1 MKKYE
6 KIVNIILM
14 ALLMSTFLV
23 IFAPVTQASG
33 GNIGDIVSEAG
44 EFINVGK
51 NENSPINENA
61 LKPGSSTLYNVLL
74 TWQFPPPYPFFMF
87 PSLSKI
93 SASLYPASAVAFPT
107 VSQKENVCPSFT
119 IVPFNLEHVRDILCC
134 LLASLYIIGV
144 EKDAS
149 SVSIG
154 IFIFSSVMFIFVL
167 FSVFV

>member
-33 GNIGDIVSEAG
+33 GNTGDIVSEAG

-61 LKPGSSTLYNVLL
+61 LKTGSSTLYNVLL
-74 TWQFPPPYPFFMF
+74 A
-87 PSLSKI
+87 I
-93 SASLYPASAVAFPT
+93 GIAVALIWGLVLGVQFVT
-107 VSQKENVCPSFT
+107 GS
-119 IVPFNLEHVRDILCC
+119 LEDKADIKKGLIP
-134 LLASLYIIGV
+134 YIIGCV
-144 EKDAS
+144 IIFGAF
-149 SVSIG
+149 G
-154 IFIFSSVMFIFVL
+154 IWRLVINLLEPLSK
-167 FSVFV
+167 

>member
-14 ALLMSTFLV
+14 ALLISTFLV
-23 IFAPVTQASG
+23 IFAPVTQAAG

-74 TWQFPPPYPFFMF
+74 A
-87 PSLSKI
+87 I
-93 SASLYPASAVAFPT
+93 GIAVALIWGLVLGVQFVT
-107 VSQKENVCPSFT
+107 GS
-119 IVPFNLEHVRDILCC
+119 LEDKADIKKGLIP
-134 LLASLYIIGV
+134 YIIGCV
-144 EKDAS
+144 IIFGAF
-149 SVSIG
+149 G
-154 IFIFSSVMFIFVL
+154 IWRLVINLLEPLSK
-167 FSVFV
+167 

>member
-74 TWQFPPPYPFFMF
+74 A
-87 PSLSKI
+87 I
-93 SASLYPASAVAFPT
+93 GIAVALIGGLVLGVQFVT
-107 VSQKENVCPSFT
+107 GS
-119 IVPFNLEHVRDILCC
+119 LEDKADIKKGLIP
-134 LLASLYIIGV
+134 YIIGCV
-144 EKDAS
+144 IIFGAF
-149 SVSIG
+149 G
-154 IFIFSSVMFIFVL
+154 IWRLVINLLEPLSK
-167 FSVFV
+167 

>member
-74 TWQFPPPYPFFMF
+74 A
-87 PSLSKI
+87 I
-93 SASLYPASAVAFPT
+93 GIAVALIWGLVLGVQFVT
-107 VSQKENVCPSFT
+107 GS
-119 IVPFNLEHVRDILCC
+119 LEDKADIKKGLIP
-134 LLASLYIIGV
+134 YIIGCV
-144 EKDAS
+144 
-149 SVSIG
+149 I
-154 IFIFSSVMFIFVL
+154 IFGAFDIWRLVINLLEPLSK
-167 FSVFV
+167 

>member
-14 ALLMSTFLV
+14 SLLMSTFLV

-74 TWQFPPPYPFFMF
+74 A
-87 PSLSKI
+87 I
-93 SASLYPASAVAFPT
+93 GIAVALIWGLVLGVQFVT
-107 VSQKENVCPSFT
+107 GS
-119 IVPFNLEHVRDILCC
+119 LEDKADIKKGLIP
-134 LLASLYIIGV
+134 YIIGCV
-144 EKDAS
+144 IIFGAF
-149 SVSIG
+149 G
-154 IFIFSSVMFIFVL
+154 IWRLVINLLEPLSK
-167 FSVFV
+167 

>member
-74 TWQFPPPYPFFMF
+74 A
-87 PSLSKI
+87 I
-93 SASLYPASAVAFPT
+93 GIAVALIWGLVLGVQFVT
-107 VSQKENVCPSFT
+107 GS
-119 IVPFNLEHVRDILCC
+119 LEDKADIKKGLIP
-134 LLASLYIIGV
+134 YIIGCV
-144 EKDAS
+144 IIFGAF
-149 SVSIG
+149 G
-154 IFIFSSVMFIFVL
+154 IWRLVINLLEPLSK
-167 FSVFV
+167 